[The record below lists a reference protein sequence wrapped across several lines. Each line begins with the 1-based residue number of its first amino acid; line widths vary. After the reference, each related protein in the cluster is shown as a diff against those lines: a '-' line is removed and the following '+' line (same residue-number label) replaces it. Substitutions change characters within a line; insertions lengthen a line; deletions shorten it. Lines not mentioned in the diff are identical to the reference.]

1 MVTSPWR
8 KLALAASIVLPAAI
22 QAIEVCPGRCVEAGP
37 SSGNWSVYP
46 NFNIIKRC
54 QQTMFYGF
62 SLYDPIDDPESTHR
76 IAACSSYGTDF
87 NNLDSEPV
95 AARLL
100 DAASPVDVEFELG
113 WWHEGF
119 GLAKAAIR
127 SLVAQTREYIDNG
140 HGASDRPFILYGRS
154 GQATVGVYIGRGLLN
169 QGLSGS
175 ALQIFEDN
183 FDTLNVTTPS
193 LAMQLCRPDYDGT
206 HIFGVIVTS
215 NATFAPIQNAIKSWA
230 NATCLSFADSQ
241 KFPGKA
247 TFTTPLLNG
256 TVSNNSTTSNSTTFL
271 ARSNALEARA
281 DCRTVQ
287 VESGQG
293 CAELAVKCGIS
304 GADFEKFNPGICS
317 KLKPKQHVCCSSGTL
332 PDFSPKPGA
341 DGSCFAYDVQQ
352 DDNCA
357 NLGAEYS
364 LTNEEIESFNKNT
377 WGWSGCA
384 MLYAKTKMCLS
395 KGTPPFPAPIANA
408 QCGPQKPGSKPP
420 TDGGK
425 IADLNPC
432 PLNACCNIWGQC
444 GITRDFCVDTNT
456 GPPGTAKNGTYGCI
470 SNCGVEVVKGTG
482 SGAIKLAYF
491 QGYGLGRKCLYQ
503 DALQIDTS
511 KYTHLHFGFGTLT
524 PSYEVKVGDALS
536 SYQFNEFKRVRG
548 AKRILSFGGWDFS
561 TFPDTYF
568 IFREGVKPANRMKM
582 ATNIANFIKTHELD
596 GVDIDW
602 EYPGAPDLPDFDPGK
617 AEDGPNYL
625 AFLAV
630 LKNLLPGKSVAIA
643 APASYWYLKQFP
655 IKDISKV
662 VDYIVY
668 MTYDLHGQWDAH
680 NQYSQENCDT
690 GNCLRSQV
698 NLTETRQALAMVTKA
713 GVPGNKIV
721 VGVTSYGRSFQM
733 AEAGCWG
740 PGCKFTGDRLTSY
753 ATPGRCTG
761 TAGYI
766 ADAEIKEIISGGGA
780 KRQSR
785 VVTHFLD
792 ASSNSDILVYDNN
805 QWVGYMSESTKAVR
819 AKLYASLGMAGT
831 TDWASDLQ
839 DFNSVPKPAKDWVS
853 FIAMAA
859 SGSDPKESTTT
870 IGKWKDFTCETD
882 VVADPFRATPQERWK
897 AVDADS
903 AWREVV
909 SKWFSTDKDQHL
921 TFSESLERT
930 LKSGAS
936 KRCES
941 LNGQKDNCDEL
952 IDCPDGANGDKSGPA
967 AQFVWNSIIQIHK
980 MYHTY
985 RTTLLQLTGP
995 FANGADDMEDTF
1007 APIPEEKTNQ
1017 WLNIL
1022 IDLLTIG
1029 TLGGAGPF
1037 FNGFLKTLPAFTD
1050 SKTFDNTKDTV
1061 LMLMGQTTTLAK
1073 DMLSSPDQDPW
1084 TPQEQNKFS
1093 NYMNQVIFGWMNAT
1107 EYTLGKLLGGEKE
1120 YVTVLGNLMSEGKL
1134 IVGAKKGDPQKDPTA
1149 GEIEANLF
1157 KTIYG
1162 YSIPALW
1169 RRSKTYAFV
1178 LNSGE
1183 GCSGNPLSKYVD
1195 DDTAEA
1201 TKVCHDGTLYYLVD
1215 PKDDARICECK
1226 RVTDVGP
1233 CQTTCRDNKFSVPV
1247 GLDRLGDFG
1256 GLSVADLVKGSVNTW
1271 RHNNKEN
1278 KRLNITQM
1286 ALEKSTQSDLLDINI
1301 QTPGFVQLPVC
1312 SPDRAFQ
1319 SWETG
1324 KKGGS
1329 DNYPCDIPPGKDHCG
1344 ESSFENRGSD
1354 ASPKVEDC
1362 KQIIKNIE
1370 GDGST
1375 EFTHR
1380 ITGHRE
1386 ILDFGSCHFGIERTG
1401 GTGGAVEFRVGGQDV
1416 IDVINESIKRFG
1428 GSGRIGAKGVMP
1440 CSGTTAGTK
1449 VNVEWGIY

>member
-1 MVTSPWR
+1 MVSSPWL
-8 KLALAASIVLPAAI
+8 KLALAVVSVLPASVHAI
-22 QAIEVCPGRCVEAGP
+22 DVCPGRCIDAGP
-37 SSGNWSVYP
+37 DTGNWSVYP

-54 QQTMFYGF
+54 QQTMFYGL
-62 SLYDPIDDPESTHR
+62 SVYDDVDDPQSNHR

-87 NNLDSEPV
+87 DNMESEPV

-100 DAASPVDVEFELG
+100 GAASPVDVDFELG
-113 WWHEGF
+113 WWHEDF

-140 HGASDRPFILYGRS
+140 HGASDRPFTLYGRS
-154 GQATVGVYIGRGLLN
+154 GQATIGVYIGHGLLN
-169 QGLSGS
+169 QGLSTS
-175 ALQIFEDN
+175 ALQTFEEN
-183 FDTLNVTTPS
+183 FDALNVTTPS
-193 LAMQLCRPDYDGT
+193 LAMQLCGTGYDST
-206 HIFGVIVTS
+206 HIFGVVVTS
-215 NATFAPIQNAIKSWA
+215 NATFAPIQNALRSWA
-230 NATCLSFADSQ
+230 NATCLSFMGSKSFLGQ
-241 KFPGKA
+241 A
-247 TFTTPLLNG
+247 TYTTPLLNG
-256 TVSNNSTTSNSTTFL
+256 TTTSNSTETSKSTAL
-271 ARSNALEARA
+271 APSGALEARA

-304 GADFEKFNPGICS
+304 GANFEKFNPGICS

-332 PDFSPKPGA
+332 PDFRPQPGA
-341 DGSCFAYDVQQ
+341 DGSCFAYDIQEN
-352 DDNCA
+352 DNCA
-357 NLGAEYS
+357 ALGAEFG
-364 LTNEEIESFNKNT
+364 LTNEEIESFNNNT
-377 WGWSGCA
+377 WGWAGCDP
-384 MLYAKTKMCLS
+384 LYAKTKMCLS

-420 TDGGK
+420 TDGSN

-444 GITRDFCVDTNT
+444 GITRDFCINTNT
-456 GPPGTAKNGTYGCI
+456 GPPGTAKKGTYGCI
-470 SNCGVEVVKGTG
+470 SNCGTEVVKGTG
-482 SGAIKLAYF
+482 TGAIKLAYF

-524 PSYEVKVGDALS
+524 PSYEVEVGDVLS
-536 SYQFNEFKRVRG
+536 TYQFNEFKRVQG

-561 TFPDTYF
+561 TFPETYY
-568 IFREGVKPANRMKM
+568 IFREGVKPANRMTM
-582 ATNIANFIKTHELD
+582 ARNIADFIKKHELD

-602 EYPGAPDLPDFDPGK
+602 EYPGAPDLPSFDPGK
-617 AEDGPNYL
+617 AEDGSNYL

-655 IKDISKV
+655 IKEISKV

-680 NQYSQENCDT
+680 NEYSQENCDT

-733 AEAGCWG
+733 AEPGCWG
-740 PGCKFTGDRLTSY
+740 PTCKFTGDRETSF
-753 ATPGRCTG
+753 ATPGRCTDTG
-761 TAGYI
+761 GYI
-766 ADAEIKEIISGGGA
+766 ADAEIKEIINGGV
-780 KRQSR
+780 KRQGR
-785 VVTHFLD
+785 VVTHFLET
-792 ASSNSDILVYDNN
+792 SSNSDILVYDND

-819 AKLYASLGMAGT
+819 SRLYASLGMAGT

-839 DFNSVPKPAKDWVS
+839 EFNPVPKPAKDWAS

-859 SGSDPKESTTT
+859 SGNNPKESTTN
-870 IGKWKDFTCETD
+870 IGKWKDYHCSTD
-882 VVADPFRATPQERWK
+882 VIEDPWMVSPQERWK
-897 AVDADS
+897 QVDAES
-903 AWREVV
+903 AWREIV
-909 SKWFSTDKDQHL
+909 SKWFSTDKDQNL
-921 TFSESLERT
+921 KFPASVERT

-936 KRCES
+936 KNCIT
-941 LNGQKDNCDEL
+941 LNEEYDSCDEF
-952 IDCPDGANGDKSGPA
+952 IECPAGANGDKSGPA
-967 AQFVWNSIIQIHK
+967 AQFIWNSLIRVHK
-980 MYHTY
+980 MYHAY
-985 RTTLLQLTGP
+985 HDALEESIGP
-995 FANGADDMEDTF
+995 FALNSDDMEDTF

-1017 WLNIL
+1017 WYNIL

-1029 TLGGAGPF
+1029 TLGGAAPF
-1037 FNGFLKTLPAFTD
+1037 FNGYLKTLPAFAD
-1050 SKTFDNTKDTV
+1050 PKTFDNTKDTV

-1073 DMLSSPDQDPW
+1073 DVLTAPKPDKW

-1093 NYMNQVIFGWMNAT
+1093 TYMSQVILGWMNAT
-1107 EYTLGKLLGGEKE
+1107 EFTLSKLFSGERE
-1120 YVTVLGNLMSEGKL
+1120 YVTVLGNLISDGKL
-1134 IVGAKKGDPQKDPTA
+1134 IEGARDTKEPDLPTA
-1149 GEIEANLF
+1149 GDLQANIF

-1162 YSIPALW
+1162 YSIPVLW
-1169 RRSKTYAFV
+1169 RRSKTYAFI
-1178 LNSGE
+1178 LDSGE
-1183 GCSGNPLSKYVD
+1183 GCSGNPASKYVD
-1195 DDTAEA
+1195 DDTAKA
-1201 TKVCHDGTLYYLVD
+1201 TSVCYGGTLYYLVHPD
-1215 PKDDARICECK
+1215 GEARPCECR
-1226 RVTDVGP
+1226 RVTDMGP
-1233 CQTTCRDNKFSVPV
+1233 CQTVCWDNKFSAPV

-1256 GLSVADLVKGSVNTW
+1256 NLKLEDLVKGSVNTW
-1271 RHNNKEN
+1271 RHNKEEN

-1286 ALEKSTQSDLLDINI
+1286 ALERSTQSDLFDINV
-1301 QTPGFVQLPVC
+1301 QTAGFVQLPVC

-1319 SWETG
+1319 SWDTG
-1324 KKGGS
+1324 KAGGS

-1344 ESSFENRGSD
+1344 DSSFENQGSD
-1354 ASPKVEDC
+1354 ASPEVEDC
-1362 KQIIKNIE
+1362 KTIIRNIE

-1386 ILDFGSCHFGIERTG
+1386 ILKHGSCRFGIERTG

-1416 IDVINESIKRFG
+1416 IDVINEAIKRFG
-1428 GSGRIGAKGVMP
+1428 GGGRVGAKGVMP

-1449 VNVEWGIY
+1449 VDVEWGIY